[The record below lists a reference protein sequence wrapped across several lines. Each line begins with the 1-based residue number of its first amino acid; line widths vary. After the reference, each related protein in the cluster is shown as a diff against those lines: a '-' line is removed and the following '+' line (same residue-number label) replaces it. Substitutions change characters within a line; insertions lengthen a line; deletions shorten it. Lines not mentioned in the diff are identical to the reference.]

1 MTRMNDVRQRTL
13 SEQEGIVLDEE
24 RVEHVRQRLET
35 LFHDRDLA
43 AVETERQRDKETHS
57 ENRGWGLREGERGRD
72 RENKQAVGKA
82 GHRAPALD

>member
-24 RVEHVRQRLET
+24 RVEHVRHRLES

-43 AVETERQRDKETHS
+43 AVESGWVGGGGGGGRERE
-57 ENRGWGLREGERGRD
+57 RERARARERARK
-72 RENKQAVGKA
+72 REQAVGKA
-82 GHRAPALD
+82 RHRAPSLD